1 MIGSYLILAITAT
14 NSERAKKQIRLYS
27 FLPSVFLG
35 NDSRGC
41 LALPSN
47 HHSQRLRGE
56 ANIVLSA
63 SAASFMCT
71 LANRT
76 ISYVWNK
83 HKESF
88 IITQQYFCMKTYFSY
103 LSKSR
108 VKTRYLLNFLQFL
121 YLFFFQVD
129 LKIVTDY
136 ARDRTSSRPPHSSLR
151 GECKRSFRRRYDRK
165 CMTTLSEATAERKR
179 GRLLRTLYFVVDE
192 DDL

>member
-1 MIGSYLILAITAT
+1 M
-14 NSERAKKQIRLYS
+14 
-27 FLPSVFLG
+27 
-35 NDSRGC
+35 
-41 LALPSN
+41 
-47 HHSQRLRGE
+47 
-56 ANIVLSA
+56 SA

-83 HKESF
+83 HKELF
-88 IITQQYFCMKTYFSY
+88 IITIVLLHENLFRIRHYIFFVRTY
-103 LSKSR
+103 
-108 VKTRYLLNFLQFL
+108 VNEDYLLNYFLSYFIV
-121 YLFFFQVD
+121 FRVD